1 MVSMVGNTSGSVR
14 RREFNATSNSAV
26 LCAEKFKC
34 MKGFFYSSREV
45 NKIEAYIQQQY
56 GDFPT
61 VIHEIF
67 SPDIHVD
74 IALIPPSDE
83 QPYYKL
89 VTMGAGAFKMNV
101 PREFGR
107 RKLERAE
114 YVIFLPKDWDIHSD
128 KEEDYW
134 PIRYLKVMARLPIEC
149 DTWLGFG
156 HSLSADEEG
165 KPVAENT
172 KFNSFLLLH
181 SIGKENQ
188 VVEPMRLGLFSRVNF
203 YQLYPLYQEELD
215 YKIEHSTA
223 GLFEKID
230 DDELDFVVNI
240 YRKNFCL

>member
-1 MVSMVGNTSGSVR
+1 
-14 RREFNATSNSAV
+14 
-26 LCAEKFKC
+26 
-34 MKGFFYSSREV
+34 MKGFFYSQREV
-45 NKIEAYIQQQY
+45 SKIEAYIEKEFGEYQ
-56 GDFPT
+56 T
-61 VIHEIF
+61 VIHEIV

-74 IALIPPSDE
+74 IAVVPPTDD

-89 VTMGAGAFKMNV
+89 VTFGAGAFKMNV

-181 SIGKENQ
+181 SVGKENQ
-188 VVEPMRLGLFSRVNF
+188 VVEPMRLGLFGRVNF

-223 GLFEKID
+223 GLREKID

-240 YRKNFCL
+240 NRRNFCL